1 VTGVTDPAHTRPT
14 AGARFRLVLAG
25 VDGARARYD
34 AAVLTPDAEHAYA
47 LELEPGAEPGVRAV
61 GAAAPAPL
69 EAALTMIARLTARGA
84 VKRAE
89 DGLPPWPPS
98 LLRWKGPG
106 RGGGA

>member
-61 GAAAPAPL
+61 